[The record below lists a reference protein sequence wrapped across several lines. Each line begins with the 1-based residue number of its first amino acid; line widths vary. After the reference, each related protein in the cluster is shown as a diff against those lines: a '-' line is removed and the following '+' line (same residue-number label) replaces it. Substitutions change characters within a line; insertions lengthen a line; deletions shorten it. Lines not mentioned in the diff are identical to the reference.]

1 MNGDP
6 VLIIKM
12 KYFCVWYV
20 SLKRFFNE
28 HSNHGF
34 PILLQ
39 TEHQLTK
46 DSLILMLLQMT
57 SNFSNIKRAMMTFDL
72 DGDGFVRIDD
82 LKAVLDNFVIPT
94 TDEIFHQL
102 MYR

>member
-1 MNGDP
+1 
-6 VLIIKM
+6 
-12 KYFCVWYV
+12 
-20 SLKRFFNE
+20 
-28 HSNHGF
+28 
-34 PILLQ
+34 
-39 TEHQLTK
+39 
-46 DSLILMLLQMT
+46 MLLQMT
-57 SNFSNIKRAMMTFDL
+57 SNISNIKRAMMTFDL